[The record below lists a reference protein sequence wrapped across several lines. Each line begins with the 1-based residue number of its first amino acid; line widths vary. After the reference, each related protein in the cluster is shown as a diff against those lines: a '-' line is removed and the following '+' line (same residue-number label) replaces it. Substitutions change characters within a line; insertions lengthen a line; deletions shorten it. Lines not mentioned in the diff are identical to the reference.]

1 MLLASTFTP
10 FRIAARHKRTKT
22 SHGTFN
28 AVAHDTE
35 TADTETDDTMAAA
48 AEHAVRAAPP
58 PFTHWLTLPD
68 ALLCI
73 VAAHLPIHD
82 NGSRSL
88 ASCCR
93 QLRSL
98 RGLRELNACFR
109 KAGCYANQEGT
120 RNFAWSNRALNDSD
134 MRVLADCAAAGSLSS
149 VVLLN
154 LRENAIGSQGV
165 AALASALLSS
175 KALAKLR
182 SLNLGSNLIGDQG
195 VAALASAMARGAMP
209 SLTQLFLCEVGM
221 GDAGVCAL
229 ASAVSSRA
237 LVGLQDLSLAENH
250 FGDLGALELM
260 HAISGALTS
269 GDAAGCQRGPVPV
282 LRELDVSGMRVGPA
296 GTAAVAHTLS
306 AGAVPALKRLVMLC
320 VRQSPEET
328 FTWWRP
334 LPGRPSPLAAS
345 RKPKWPR
352 VELARKGGGALQ
364 LTQRCAECCCP
375 DELDG
380 WVDSDN
386 TTGINCGACGHKYT
400 RLWDD
405 ALHTVCAERRIKL
418 DVAEA
423 LRLGC
428 TPEDEP
434 FGCECRYCGGSGVYG
449 PRLSM
454 R

>member
-1 MLLASTFTP
+1 M
-10 FRIAARHKRTKT
+10 H
-22 SHGTFN
+22 
-28 AVAHDTE
+28 
-35 TADTETDDTMAAA
+35 
-48 AEHAVRAAPP
+48 
-58 PFTHWLTLPD
+58 
-68 ALLCI
+68 
-73 VAAHLPIHD
+73 
-82 NGSRSL
+82 
-88 ASCCR
+88 
-93 QLRSL
+93 
-98 RGLRELNACFR
+98 
-109 KAGCYANQEGT
+109 
-120 RNFAWSNRALNDSD
+120 
-134 MRVLADCAAAGSLSS
+134 VLADCAAAGSLSS

-154 LRENAIGSQGV
+154 LRDNAIGSQGV

-209 SLTQLFLCEVGM
+209 SLTQLFLCDVGM

-237 LVGLQDLSLAENH
+237 LLGLQDLSLAENH

-260 HAISGALTS
+260 HALSGGLTS

-320 VRQSPEET
+320 GRQSPEET

-386 TTGINCGACGHKYT
+386 TTGITCGACGHKYT

-434 FGCECRYCGGSGVYG
+434 FGCECRYCCESGVYG